1 MMNTKT
7 FTSVNRV
14 IYDDNYSLKQQQ
26 KSSFINQFLKGL
38 LSAITLLFFILL
50 LIFAENTLFGL
61 GFGDENKSM
70 MISKSL
76 NAFFDLHSPKYLQL
90 NFLIVFRFFILSFTL
105 FYALIKNFT
114 NLYWH
119 RATIKK
125 YLPWFVLYL
134 VIATISFLLFFT
146 FFSVWPKEVFNLV
159 FLLLVLFLL
168 NLSYEIFNYF
178 ISKKTN
184 PLLYDNY
191 KNLIIAM
198 VFQALLLLFVIITPL
213 VWINTGK
220 SPNFLFVDNR
230 FYTRIVDI
238 FTVQSGKNFII
249 LIAFFFFL
257 ITFIVLANTNFFALV
272 INKRYDRNYVKNNLW
287 FILLLFSAIF
297 IWLLRVFAYKHENEN
312 LPVGNNHLLWVYIL
326 QSFFAIIILI
336 LYMVFTLKKRLSV
349 KSSLNT
355 LLNLVVTQTILSL
368 SLFLVTLFNSKSV
381 VSLINV
387 FITITVQMSVFG
399 IYIFQ
404 NKNISTKLL
413 VLLKVIMILI
423 ILTAAIVGFDYLLTS
438 DHHNNYL
445 FSNIQSKMN
454 LVQIMLLLNF
464 SLSFTLISYLT
475 IKFAMVIFKINK
487 LNKELNN
494 EKK

>member
-178 ISKKTN
+178 ISKKTIKSVITEN
-184 PLLYDNY
+184 LLDIGFTWT
-191 KNLIIAM
+191 IIYNDQTKTYIRPTDFM
-198 VFQALLLLFVIITPL
+198 T
-213 VWINTGK
+213 
-220 SPNFLFVDNR
+220 
-230 FYTRIVDI
+230 
-238 FTVQSGKNFII
+238 KNFIDYKKNENKIATRSKI
-249 LIAFFFFL
+249 LYDM
-257 ITFIVLANTNFFALV
+257 IVKNESLNINHSEYESLLV
-272 INKRYDRNYVKNNLW
+272 NNEWKRYYENMIN
-287 FILLLFSAIF
+287 IF
-297 IWLLRVFAYKHENEN
+297 LYQYYNEGIKIDIDF
-312 LPVGNNHLLWVYIL
+312 LNH
-326 QSFFAIIILI
+326 F
-336 LYMVFTLKKRLSV
+336 
-349 KSSLNT
+349 
-355 LLNLVVTQTILSL
+355 
-368 SLFLVTLFNSKSV
+368 
-381 VSLINV
+381 
-387 FITITVQMSVFG
+387 
-399 IYIFQ
+399 
-404 NKNISTKLL
+404 
-413 VLLKVIMILI
+413 LLKDAL
-423 ILTAAIVGFDYLLTS
+423 
-438 DHHNNYL
+438 
-445 FSNIQSKMN
+445 K
-454 LVQIMLLLNF
+454 
-464 SLSFTLISYLT
+464 
-475 IKFAMVIFKINK
+475 
-487 LNKELNN
+487 
-494 EKK
+494 